1 MYVSVTEVQLCHM
14 NTLTLQRETNK
25 LEKSIKKAN
34 RLLFE
39 FKLAQSD
46 WEIKNGKIKKYSS
59 AKSLMKDVLKKV
71 S

>member
-1 MYVSVTEVQLCHM
+1 MSVTEVQLCHM

>member
-1 MYVSVTEVQLCHM
+1 M

-25 LEKSIKKAN
+25 LEKTIKKAN

>member
-1 MYVSVTEVQLCHM
+1 MPVTEVQLCYM

-25 LEKSIKKAN
+25 LERSIKKAN

-46 WEIKNGKIKKYSS
+46 WEIKNGKIRKYSS

>member
-1 MYVSVTEVQLCHM
+1 M
-14 NTLTLQRETNK
+14 LTLQKETNK

-59 AKSLMKDVLKKV
+59 AKYLMKDVLKKV